1 MSSRKYH
8 SGAEK
13 RKLKQQKENEAKN
26 HPTIFKF
33 LKPENDAKSNV
44 TTHSSF
50 NSDTMIENL
59 ETEIQVNNLDINS
72 LNNYETE
79 LKLVAN
85 NSVSTNNV
93 LMSSSNKIEISKDP
107 GLWPETI
114 DRFFREE
121 CIKLGSVF
129 FQNRNKEYP
138 ASKRLFNSQNRFLGD
153 NEVFGVPNN
162 GNYLGILELISQF
175 DPFLKEHILKYGNQ
189 GTGNPSYLSKT
200 ICEEL
205 IQLMGKKVLKT
216 IIEEIHI
223 AKYYSLIVDSTPDC
237 SHIDQL
243 SIVFR
248 YVYLGEVKERF
259 VHFIPINSH
268 KGKSLFDVVDNFLIS
283 HNLTLKNC
291 RGQSFDNAAN
301 MSGKYEGLQAHIK
314 QKNPFA
320 QFVPCAGHSLNLIGV
335 SATESCQE
343 AINFFSYLQKLYN
356 FFSSSPRRWT
366 VLTTNLSPNDNQKL
380 LRLKS
385 LSLTRWCCHFESVR
399 ALFINYDNILNCLEN
414 INNDTEEKFDVRRE
428 AKSIMKK
435 FIKFETAFMCVLWQ
449 TILER
454 FNKVSEKLQKPG
466 LDLLSGCDLIR
477 SLRQFIFHERNNY
490 EKYDNLTQTV
500 STKIIDVGK
509 RKQRRCENQTILCG
523 KKKFQ
528 VDTFFVIIDKL
539 TSELDR
545 RLNSYNLFL
554 SQFKFLV
561 NFKTDNDP
569 DIDSLNNCIQ
579 FYHNDLDDNLKT
591 EISHF
596 YHYIKTV
603 SSDIDNCGAIAK
615 LLYERQLIDIFPN
628 VYIALRL
635 YLTIPLTNC
644 EAERSFSK
652 LALIKNRLR
661 STQIEDRL
669 NALTIMSIENDIC
682 KKLSFHDVLD
692 TFASCKSRKK
702 YFK

>member
-1 MSSRKYH
+1 MTTETTYWIDVL
-8 SGAEK
+8 K
-13 RKLKQQKENEAKN
+13 RVVAVV
-26 HPTIFKF
+26 KF
-33 LKPENDAKSNV
+33 LCERSL
-44 TTHSSF
+44 SF
-50 NSDTMIENL
+50 
-59 ETEIQVNNLDINS
+59 
-72 LNNYETE
+72 
-79 LKLVAN
+79 
-85 NSVSTNNV
+85 
-93 LMSSSNKIEISKDP
+93 
-107 GLWPETI
+107 
-114 DRFFREE
+114 R
-121 CIKLGSVF
+121 
-129 FQNRNKEYP
+129 
-138 ASKRLFNSQNRFLGD
+138 GD

-268 KGKSLFDVVDNFLIS
+268 KGKSLFDVVNNFLIS
-283 HNLTLKNC
+283 HNLTLENC

-539 TSELDR
+539 ISELDR

>member
-1 MSSRKYH
+1 MRSSFSK
-8 SGAEK
+8 SGFHDWKHVDELILSHENSIEHRNAVSSWLTCQNNKFRVDKSLLNHMRTETNYWIDVLK
-13 RKLKQQKENEAKN
+13 RVVAVV
-26 HPTIFKF
+26 KF
-33 LKPENDAKSNV
+33 LCERSL
-44 TTHSSF
+44 SF
-50 NSDTMIENL
+50 
-59 ETEIQVNNLDINS
+59 
-72 LNNYETE
+72 
-79 LKLVAN
+79 
-85 NSVSTNNV
+85 
-93 LMSSSNKIEISKDP
+93 
-107 GLWPETI
+107 
-114 DRFFREE
+114 R
-121 CIKLGSVF
+121 
-129 FQNRNKEYP
+129 
-138 ASKRLFNSQNRFLGD
+138 GD
-153 NEVFGVPNN
+153 NEAFGVSNN

-216 IIEEIHI
+216 IIEEINI

-259 VHFIPINSH
+259 VHFIPVNSH
-268 KGKSLFDVVDNFLIS
+268 KGKSLFDVVNNFLNE
-283 HNLTLKNC
+283 HNLNLENC

-314 QKNPFA
+314 QKNSFA
-320 QFVPCAGHSLNLIGV
+320 QFFPCAGHSLNLIGV
-335 SATESCQE
+335 SATESCRE
-343 AINFFSYLQKLYN
+343 AIHFFSYLQKLYV

-366 VLTTNLSPNDNQKL
+366 ILTTNLSTNDNQKL

-385 LSLTRWCCHFESVR
+385 LSQTRWCCHYESVR

-414 INNDTEEKFDVRRE
+414 INNDIEEKIDVRRE
-428 AKSIMKK
+428 AKSLMKK
-435 FIKFETAFMCVLWQ
+435 FLKFEAAFMCVLWQ

-477 SLRQFIFHERNNY
+477 SLQQFIFHERKKFDEYENLAQNLSEKIMDNY
-490 EKYDNLTQTV
+490 EDF
-500 STKIIDVGK
+500 GK
-509 RKQRRCENQTILCG
+509 RKQKRSENQTILSG
-523 KKKFQ
+523 RKKLE
-528 VDTFFVIIDKL
+528 VDTFFIIIDKL
-539 TSELDR
+539 IYELDR
-545 RLNSYNLFL
+545 RLNAYSLFY

-561 NFKTDNDP
+561 NFKTDIEP
-569 DIDSLNNCIQ
+569 DIESLNNCIK
-579 FYHNDLDDNLKT
+579 FYNVDLDDNLKT
-591 EISHF
+591 EINHF
-596 YHYIKTV
+596 YQYIKTI
-603 SSDIDNCGAIAK
+603 SSDIDNCSAIAK
-615 LLYERQLIDIFPN
+615 LLYERNLIDVFPN

-635 YLTIPLTNC
+635 YFTIPLTNC

-661 STQIEDRL
+661 STQVEKRL

-682 KKLSFHDVLD
+682 KNLSFDDVLD
-692 TFASCKSRKK
+692 TFATSKSRKMN
-702 YFK
+702 FT